1 MDGQSKKRS
10 KEGVDTAFL
19 RIYESDVMHTYN
31 DATHIYIYNAG
42 SLSDTHTLNLEN
54 RLSR

>member
-1 MDGQSKKRS
+1 MDGWMDGWMDGQSKKRS

-31 DATHIYIYNAG
+31 DATHIYI
-42 SLSDTHTLNLEN
+42 
-54 RLSR
+54 